1 MAKEK
6 ITKAQLTGRVA
17 GAVVFVLTSYGVQ
30 QLFFKKDMEKELKKV
45 VLEVNKNVPMAVDE
59 YTQLDSASSIGK
71 ANLTYYFS
79 LFDLDKSE
87 VNLDTVNKYLRPSII
102 ENVKNNPDVKILR
115 DNNITLDYLYYD
127 KNGVFV
133 LEISVGPD
141 LYRN

>member
-6 ITKAQLTGRVA
+6 ITKAQLTGRVV